1 MDDNNKKIFDFCN
14 KVFSKQESRVYEY
27 IENYGSITPLDAF
40 RDLGITKLA
49 TVISNMKSK
58 YDFKFHQHLD
68 YDMNRFGEICH
79 YMRYWLDFD
88 KYTKDM
94 EGIEL

>member
-1 MDDNNKKIFDFCN
+1 MADNNKEIIEKRNED
-14 KVFSKQESRVYEY
+14 FSKQEYRVVDY
-27 IENYGSITPLDAF
+27 ILQYGSITTLDAF

-49 TVISNMKSK
+49 TVVSNMKSK
-58 YDFKFHQHLD
+58 YGLKFYQHLD
-68 YDMNRFGEICH
+68 YNMNRFGEICH